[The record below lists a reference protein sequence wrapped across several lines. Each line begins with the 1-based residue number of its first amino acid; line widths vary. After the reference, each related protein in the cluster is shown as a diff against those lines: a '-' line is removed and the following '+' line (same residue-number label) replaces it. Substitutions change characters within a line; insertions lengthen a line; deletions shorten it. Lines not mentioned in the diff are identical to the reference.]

1 MARPSR
7 QSYEKARREQ
17 LKREK
22 RERKAEKKAA
32 VAAARAAGKD
42 PHAPDEAV
50 DPSATVDAADE
61 TVGDGEQVA
70 AAAPVAA
77 DA

>member
-17 LKREK
+17 QKREK

-42 PHAPDEAV
+42 PYAPDEAV
-50 DPSATVDAADE
+50 DPSGGGDEADGGTFDDPGAPERPATD
-61 TVGDGEQVA
+61 
-70 AAAPVAA
+70 
-77 DA
+77 